1 MNSRI
6 DLPDSTDRHTRGMR
20 PEPVTP
26 TEARQG
32 FRGRPVL
39 IVLLAGIVLAMVV
52 WIPAEWW
59 GNSIAPEN
67 PSNQPVQETAPS
79 PADNTPVQR

>member
-1 MNSRI
+1 MTSRT
-6 DLPDSTDRHTRGMR
+6 DLPDSTARHTRGMKR
-20 PEPVTP
+20 EPVTP

-39 IVLLAGIVLAMVV
+39 IVLLAGIVLAMLV

-59 GNSIAPEN
+59 GNSIAPES

-79 PADNTPVQR
+79 PVENTPVQG